1 MCAGHKL
8 QPGRIRAGV
17 GRRIE
22 AGENIWKSET
32 DREPVLFLLHKK
44 YKEIDMENGIR
55 REEHEEFARRM
66 EDEHKRISH
75 RLTDLEENVR
85 QIGQLTAS
93 VEKLAVSVESMAK
106 TQTRQGERLEEL
118 EGRDGEMWRK
128 VIGYVITA
136 VIGIVVGYIFTQI
149 GM

>member
-1 MCAGHKL
+1 
-8 QPGRIRAGV
+8 
-17 GRRIE
+17 
-22 AGENIWKSET
+22 
-32 DREPVLFLLHKK
+32 
-44 YKEIDMENGIR
+44 MEEWIR

-66 EDEHKRISH
+66 EDEHKRIGH
-75 RLTDLEENVR
+75 RLTDLEETVR

-118 EGRDGEMWRK
+118 EGRDGEKWRATASYVLT
-128 VIGYVITA
+128 VIL
-136 VIGIVVGYIFTQI
+136 GIIIGYIFKQI